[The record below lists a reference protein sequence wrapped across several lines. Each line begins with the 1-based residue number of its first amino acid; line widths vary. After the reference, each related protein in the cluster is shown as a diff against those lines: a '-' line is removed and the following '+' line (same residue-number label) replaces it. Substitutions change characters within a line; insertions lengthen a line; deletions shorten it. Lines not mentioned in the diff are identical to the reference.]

1 MILLQQVKHN
11 LGFVLQRRFIQ
22 FPAVRLRF
30 YGRQTVIEACLRAI
44 GIISALTVSYIIP
57 VKRCF
62 RSLDLNIHFYSSG
75 EITVISFMIDENL
88 SVNIFVCVYISTE
101 YSYPHEFNSPNI
113 LTAKY
118 VFLAFTPM
126 MGEQLV
132 LTYSTL

>member
-1 MILLQQVKHN
+1 MQVKHN

-22 FPAVRLRF
+22 FPAVGLRF

-57 VKRCF
+57 NYVERCF
-62 RSLDLNIHFYSSG
+62 HSLDLNIHFYSSG
-75 EITVISFMIDENL
+75 GITVISFMIDENL

-113 LTAKY
+113 LIANMSSW
-118 VFLAFTPM
+118 LAH
-126 MGEQLV
+126 Q
-132 LTYSTL
+132 